1 MPMFNQTPSQG
12 YAVTGLQF
20 SARRKAGILIR
31 NIVFQKK
38 YILLQGSKTV
48 RLNLRHRFLFIN
60 LWWWFCKCVRF
71 SAVSD
76 HGGSALRLFA
86 ESVPNL

>member
-1 MPMFNQTPSQG
+1 MFNQTPAQG

-20 SARRKAGILIR
+20 SARRKSGTLIR

-60 LWWWFCKCVRF
+60 LLWWFDFLLFQIV
-71 SAVSD
+71 VVP
-76 HGGSALRLFA
+76 LRLFA
-86 ESVPNL
+86 ESLPNL